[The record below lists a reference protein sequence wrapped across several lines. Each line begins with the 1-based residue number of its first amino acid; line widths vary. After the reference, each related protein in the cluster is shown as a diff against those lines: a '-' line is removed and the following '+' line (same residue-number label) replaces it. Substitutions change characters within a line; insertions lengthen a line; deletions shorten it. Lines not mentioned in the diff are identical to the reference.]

1 MLVDQNALT
10 DYLDTVADLRGSEEV
25 WAATSHFFAESGFDR
40 LIYIHVTPSSAMMN
54 TNLPA
59 AWTQHYRDSEYQEI
73 DPFLTHCCATLGP
86 IGTGSDYCSDYD
98 YLSDAQRR
106 LIHEAAEFGM
116 RAGFSATVR
125 LRGSGGLGG
134 WNLGS
139 TLDRGQ
145 VEAIRIEKEPL
156 LRMVAMYAHERLRE
170 APEPNLPS
178 LSRREL
184 ECLTWLMKGD
194 RTKDIAKRLNLSP
207 AAIELY
213 VRNARIKLGARTREH
228 AIARAIANGLLHP

>member
-1 MLVDQNALT
+1 MDQNALT
-10 DYLDTVADLRGSEEV
+10 DYLDAVAGLRGREEI
-25 WAATSHFFAESGFDR
+25 WSATARFFAGSGFDR
-40 LIYIHVTPSSAMMN
+40 LIYLHVTPSSAMMN
-54 TNLPA
+54 TNLPE
-59 AWTQHYRDSEYQEI
+59 AWTQHYCDSEYQDI
-73 DPFLTHCCATLGP
+73 DPFLTHCCASLGP

-125 LRGSGGLGG
+125 PRGSGGVGG

-145 VEAIRIEKEPL
+145 IEAIRVEKEPL
-156 LRMVAMYAHERLRE
+156 LRMVAMYAHERLRD
-170 APEPNLPS
+170 APAPDVPS

-184 ECLTWLMKGD
+184 ECLYWLMQGD
-194 RTKDIAKRLNLSP
+194 RTKDLAQRLNLSP

-213 VRNARIKLGARTREH
+213 VKNARTKLGASTREH
-228 AIARAIANGLLHP
+228 AIARAIAVGLLHP